1 MTRETSRPE
10 YAQRMHRVLER
21 VDRHL
26 DEPLDLARL
35 ADVANFSAFHFHRV
49 FSAWMGETLGDYV
62 RRRRLEIAALCL
74 ATQPRSSVLNIALS
88 VGFNSAEA
96 FTRAFRIRFGAS
108 PSAWRREERKNRR
121 TNRNVDQDAERDTL
135 HHGVTHFTE
144 RAAMKVKVVE
154 LAPAYVA
161 YLRHI
166 GPYGEQLSRFW
177 QDTVYPWMV
186 TNDPVGK
193 PRYGVSHDDPA
204 ITAPEQCRYDAC
216 VAVPKDFAGTG
227 SYQTTTLPGGK
238 YAVTRF
244 KGSAALIG
252 DTWVAMLRDWLPES
266 GMQLDARP
274 MFEFYSPEM
283 SFDPKTGAF
292 ECDLYVPLKPL

>member
-1 MTRETSRPE
+1 MTRETNRSE
-10 YAQRMHRVLER
+10 YAQRMHRVLEH

-26 DEPLDLARL
+26 DEPLDLTQL

-62 RRRRLEIAALCL
+62 RRRRLEIGALRL
-74 ATQPRSSVLNIALS
+74 ATQPKSTVLTIALS
-88 VGFNSAEA
+88 VGFSSAEA
-96 FTRAFRIRFGAS
+96 FTRAFRVRFGAS
-108 PSAWRREERKNRR
+108 PSAWRREERKNRQM
-121 TNRNVDQDAERDTL
+121 NRNIDQDSGRDAL
-135 HHGVTHFTE
+135 HHAVTHFTGK
-144 RAAMKVKVVE
+144 AAMKVKVVE
-154 LAPAYVA
+154 LAPVYVA

-186 TNDPVGK
+186 TNDLVGK

-216 VAVPKDFAGTG
+216 VEVPRDFSGAG

-238 YAVTRF
+238 YAVTRV
-244 KGSAALIG
+244 KGTASQFG
-252 DTWVAMLRDWLPES
+252 DTWVALLRDWLPES

-274 MFEFYSPEM
+274 LFEYYGPEM
-283 SFDPKTGAF
+283 SYDPKTGVL
-292 ECDLYVPLKPL
+292 ECDLCVPLKAL